1 MQCPFCAEEF
11 NDEALVCKSCGRDLR
26 LVRPLLK
33 ENRTLVAQIE
43 ELQARVNAARAA
55 GARIEAPL
63 TFWSVHAAVYVIVP
77 VILLLATHFVVTVVL
92 DISPLY
98 LRLASIVIPLPFGF
112 SLLWFSHHG
121 LGWAALDG
129 IVVGLLSVAGM
140 LTVVAYTDSVPILP
154 DNFVDW
160 RETIEYAV
168 SIALANVTGN
178 EVAVLVRRM
187 LPRTLD
193 ATGAPGPLAIVLAKL
208 VGRHV
213 GDQALRR
220 RAQKIQ
226 NNFGTIA
233 TMGGALLAAGGSI
246 YTGLRAIIAGF

>member
-26 LVRPLLK
+26 LARPLLD
-33 ENRTLVAQIE
+33 ENRALVAQIE

-55 GARIEAPL
+55 GVRTETPL
-63 TFWSVHAAVYVIVP
+63 MFWSIHAAVYVIVP
-77 VILLLATHFVVTVVL
+77 VILLLAAHLVVTVVL
-92 DISPLY
+92 DTSPLY
-98 LRLASIVIPLPFGF
+98 LRIASIVIPLPFGF
-112 SLLWFSHHG
+112 ALLWVSHHG
-121 LGWAALDG
+121 VGWAALDG
-129 IVVGLLSVAGM
+129 IVVAVLGVGGM
-140 LTVVAYTDSVPILP
+140 LTIVAYTDNVPILP

-160 RETIEYAV
+160 RETVEYAA

-178 EVAVLVRRM
+178 AVAVLVRRM

-193 ATGAPGPLAIVLAKL
+193 ATGKPGPLAILLARI

-213 GDQALRR
+213 GEQALQR

-226 NNFGTIA
+226 NNFRTIV
-233 TMGGALLAAGGSI
+233 TMGGALLAASGSI
-246 YTGLRAIIAGF
+246 YTGLRAIVAGF

>member
-26 LVRPLLK
+26 LVGPLLK
-33 ENRTLVAQIE
+33 ENRALVVQIE
-43 ELQARVNAARAA
+43 ELQTQVNAARAA
-55 GARIEAPL
+55 GARTTTPL
-63 TFWSVHAAVYVIVP
+63 TFWSVHGAVYVIVP
-77 VILLLATHFVVTVVL
+77 VVLLLTAHFVVTVVL

-121 LGWAALDG
+121 AGWAALDG
-129 IVVGLLSVAGM
+129 IVVGVLGVIGM
-140 LTVVAYTDSVPILP
+140 LAVVGYTDNVPILP

-178 EVAVLVRRM
+178 EVALLVRRM

-193 ATGAPGPLAIVLAKL
+193 ATGAPGPLAILLARL
-208 VGRHV
+208 IGRHV

-226 NNFGTIA
+226 NNFRTIA

-246 YTGLRAIIAGF
+246 YTGLRAILAGF

>member
-1 MQCPFCAEEF
+1 MQCPFCAEDF
-11 NDEALVCKSCGRDLR
+11 NYEALVCKSCGRDLR
-26 LVRPLLK
+26 LVRPLLD

-43 ELQARVNAARAA
+43 EVQGRVNAARAA
-55 GARIEAPL
+55 GARTDTPL
-63 TFWSVHAAVYVIVP
+63 TFWSVHGAVYVLVP
-77 VILLLATHFVVTVVL
+77 VILLLAAHVVVTVVL
-92 DISPLY
+92 DTSPLY
-98 LRLASIVIPLPFGF
+98 LRIASIIIPLPFGF

-121 LGWAALDG
+121 PCWAALDG
-129 IVVGLLSVAGM
+129 LVVAVLSVAGM
-140 LTVVAYTDSVPILP
+140 LTIVAYTDNVPILP
-154 DNFVDW
+154 DNFVDL
-160 RETIEYAV
+160 RETIEFAV
-168 SIALANVTGN
+168 SIALSNVTGN

-193 ATGAPGPLAIVLAKL
+193 ATGAPGPLAIMLAKL

-233 TMGGALLAAGGSI
+233 TMGGALLAAGGSV
-246 YTGLRAIIAGF
+246 YTGLRAIVTGF